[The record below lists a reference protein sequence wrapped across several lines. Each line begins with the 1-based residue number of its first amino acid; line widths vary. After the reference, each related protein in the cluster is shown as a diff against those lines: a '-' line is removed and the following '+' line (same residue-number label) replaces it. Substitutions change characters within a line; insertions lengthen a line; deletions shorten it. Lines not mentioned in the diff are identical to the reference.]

1 MEQLGTAV
9 AELFGR
15 IAAVQPPL
23 ELGTLAV
30 TVAIAVLCVLLGPIW
45 RVARHGVTIIHEAGH
60 GLGATLTGRRLAG
73 IRLHSDTS
81 GVTVSVGRPRGFGMG
96 VTLIGGYTAPA
107 LVGLGAAWLI
117 GIGHAVGLLWALLG
131 MLLLVLVQIRN
142 WFGLWTVLLAG
153 FGVFALTWWL
163 PSPWQSIAATAV
175 SAFLL
180 VAAVRTVFELQGAR
194 RRERSGDTD
203 ADQLGRISS
212 TPPILWVGVFLVIA
226 LGAALVGGALL
237 LRLPLSV
244 ALPELPPLP

>member
-1 MEQLGTAV
+1 VEQLGGTL
-9 AELFGR
+9 AELWAR
-15 IAAVQPPL
+15 IVEVQQPL
-23 ELGTLAV
+23 ELGTLGV
-30 TVAIAVLCVLLGPIW
+30 TVAVAVLCVLLTPIW

-81 GVTVSVGRPRGFGMG
+81 GVTVSVGRPRGPGMAI
-96 VTLIGGYTAPA
+96 TLLAGYLSPA
-107 LVGLGAAWLI
+107 LLGLGAAWLV
-117 GIGHAVGLLWALLG
+117 GVGHASGLLWSLLAI
-131 MLLLVLVQIRN
+131 LALVLVQIRN

-163 PSPWQSIAATAV
+163 PSPWQAIAATAL

-180 VAAVRTVFELQGAR
+180 VAAVRAVFELQGAR

-212 TPPILWVGVFLVIA
+212 TPAILWVGVFLVVTVA
-226 LGAALVGGALL
+226 AAALGGALL

-244 ALPELPPLP
+244 AMPALPPLP